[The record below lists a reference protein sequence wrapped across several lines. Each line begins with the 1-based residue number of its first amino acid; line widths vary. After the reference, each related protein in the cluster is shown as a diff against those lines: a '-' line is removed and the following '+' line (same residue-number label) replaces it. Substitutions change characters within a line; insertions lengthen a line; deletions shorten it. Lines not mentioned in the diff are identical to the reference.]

1 MTDDKLRII
10 GFRDDVSDSE
20 KKLVN
25 EFKVLEFELAG
36 LVDRARELAVNSQ
49 DHENINEAQRQ
60 FKVGFMLASR
70 SIFKPVE
77 PWKF

>member
-1 MTDDKLRII
+1 MAEDKLQII
-10 GFRDDVSDSE
+10 GYRGDVTDSE

-36 LVDRARELAVNSQ
+36 LVDRVRELAINSQ
-49 DHENINEAQRQ
+49 DHENIAEAQRH
-60 FKVGFMLASR
+60 FKVGFMLAAR
-70 SIFKPVE
+70 AVFKPVE